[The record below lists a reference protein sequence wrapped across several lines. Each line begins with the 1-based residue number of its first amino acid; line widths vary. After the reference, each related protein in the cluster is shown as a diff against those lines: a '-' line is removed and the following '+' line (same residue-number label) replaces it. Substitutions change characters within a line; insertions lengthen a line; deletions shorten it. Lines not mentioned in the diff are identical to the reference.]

1 MTMGIL
7 ALITM
12 AVWFIQ
18 INEFNKPKEKQNN
31 RKTIILTSFGCLLTL
46 VLTVDLF
53 KNFLA

>member
-31 RKTIILTSFGCLLTL
+31 RKTILLTSFGCLLTL